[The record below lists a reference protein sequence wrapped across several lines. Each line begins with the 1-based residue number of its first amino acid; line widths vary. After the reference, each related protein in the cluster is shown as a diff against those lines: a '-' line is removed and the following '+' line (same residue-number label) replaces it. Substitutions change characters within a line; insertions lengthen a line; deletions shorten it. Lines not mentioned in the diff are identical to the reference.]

1 MSGNDSTSKN
11 NPFMKK
17 GSPKTS
23 GNNPFTTKMVN
34 EDASEGVKREFFEA
48 KREFAER
55 KQETEN
61 DKD

>member
-17 GSPKTS
+17 GSPATS
-23 GNNPFTTKMVN
+23 GNNPFTTKMVK
-34 EDASEGVKREFFEA
+34 EDASEGLKREFFEA

-55 KQETEN
+55 KKETQN
-61 DKD
+61 DNN